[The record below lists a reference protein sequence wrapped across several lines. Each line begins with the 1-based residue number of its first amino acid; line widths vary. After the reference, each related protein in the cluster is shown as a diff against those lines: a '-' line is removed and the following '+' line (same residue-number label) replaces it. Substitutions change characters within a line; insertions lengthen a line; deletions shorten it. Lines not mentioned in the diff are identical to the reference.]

1 MSDLIIAFSLGL
13 LSAPHCIGMC
23 GSIATALLMS
33 AQRSSETSNAEHCPS
48 ASSQQAAHRNMRYQ
62 RQLAQYTTPSC
73 LVAANSLPMSC

>member
-23 GSIATALLMS
+23 GSIATALLIS
-33 AQRSSETSNAEHCPS
+33 AQRSSETSNAM
-48 ASSQQAAHRNMRYQ
+48 QAVRIVTAGGPPQH
-62 RQLAQYTTPSC
+62 APSC